1 MKLVRVPCTQI
12 KADPQHPGYRSHE
25 VEVLAESIRENG
37 LLRPIL
43 VRETSDGYMIVHG
56 ERRWRAVQIL
66 GHATIVA
73 SLVLDFLH
81 KSAGAI

>member
-1 MKLVRVPCTQI
+1 MQVVHVPCDAI
-12 KADPQHPGYRSHE
+12 KPDPQSSGYAPHE

-43 VRETSDGYMIVHG
+43 VSKTDDGFVIVHG
-56 ERRWRAVQIL
+56 MRRWLAARAL

-73 SLVLDFLH
+73 CLVIDFLH
-81 KSAGAI
+81 RSPGAM